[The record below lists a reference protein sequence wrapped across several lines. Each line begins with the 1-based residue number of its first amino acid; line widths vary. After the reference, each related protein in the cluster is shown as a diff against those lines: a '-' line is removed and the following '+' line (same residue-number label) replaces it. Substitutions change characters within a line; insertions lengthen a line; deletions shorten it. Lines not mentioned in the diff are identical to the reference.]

1 MDNRTIL
8 DWQNDRSKYFLNS
21 QSNFDIELSVKHLHR
36 IFGQKHT
43 VNCLSKATQNYWTA
57 CVNAYILEMK
67 FITKTK
73 KRERKKS
80 IFVFVHIT
88 ENFSM
93 QCISIFEKEWWKKKK
108 NLVVLVPNSNTQK
121 FACSVYLKK
130 EHGKGWKAFMV
141 IVHIPEQLCL
151 Q

>member
-1 MDNRTIL
+1 MTEWSVKVFLELPVKLWYRTISQTFT
-8 DWQNDRSKYFLNS
+8 QNFWSEAYS
-21 QSNFDIELSVKHLHR
+21 ELS
-36 IFGQKHT
+36 FQSHT
-43 VNCLSKATQNYWTA
+43 ELLNCLCKCIHIGDEVYNK
-57 CVNAYILEMK
+57 N
-67 FITKTK
+67 K
-73 KRERKKS
+73 KKERKKS